1 MRTKRKNKL
10 LRLAGIIVL
19 MALGGVAGYWGGY
32 MGFKAASTMSGTEV
46 LVTALLMLPL
56 FFVVIGV
63 HEAGH
68 ALAGIAMK
76 FDFRMYVVGPFLWDK
91 ERTGWRFKWNKNVN
105 TFGGLVICIPSPVEN
120 LSKRF
125 AAYAAGGPFASL
137 LLALLLYGAHQALE
151 VFDDS
156 AGWFTVLLSLLF
168 IGSVFSG
175 IIFLLTIIPF
185 HSGGF
190 SSDGARIWRLWR
202 GGDAARFEVLLLNII
217 SDSMAGTR
225 PSQYNMLALEEAQTL
240 ADKLDAPMSVYL
252 QHYFYYH
259 ALDTGDLKR
268 AEEHLNNYLAQLDA
282 IPEGVRGSVWIEA
295 AFFYAWFKKED
306 VRATEYHQ
314 RYKPSALIPRA
325 IVLAAEASIAA
336 LQHDHEKAGLLAR
349 HALEEIP
356 NMMDRGAGVFLKEQM
371 LALVE
376 PIVTHKINY

>member
-10 LRLAGIIVL
+10 FRLAGIIVL
-19 MALGGVAGYWGGY
+19 MGVGGVAGYWGGY
-32 MGFKAASTMSGTEV
+32 MGFKAAATMSGTEV
-46 LVTALLMLPL
+46 LATTLLMIPL

-76 FDFRMYVVGPFLWDK
+76 FDFRIFVVGPFLWDK

-137 LLALLLYGAHQALE
+137 LLAAVLYSAHLALE
-151 VFDDS
+151 VFDVS
-156 AGWFTVLLSLLF
+156 AGWFTVVLNLLF

-175 IIFLLTIIPF
+175 IVFLLTIIPF

-202 GGDAARFEVLLLNII
+202 GGDAGRFEMLLLNII

-225 PSQYNMLALEEAQTL
+225 PSQYNMQNLQEAQTL
-240 ADKLDAPMSVYL
+240 ADKLDAPMGIYL
-252 QHYFYYH
+252 QHYFYYQ
-259 ALDTGDLKR
+259 ALDTGDLAR
-268 AEEHLNNYLAQLDA
+268 VEEHLNKYLSQLDA

-295 AFFYAWFKKED
+295 AFFYTWIKKED
-306 VRATEYHQ
+306 MRARECFQ
-314 RYKPSALIPRA
+314 RYKPSALIPKA
-325 IVLAAEASIAA
+325 MVFAAEASIAI
-336 LQHDHEKAGLLAR
+336 LQHDREKAGTLAR
-349 HALEEIP
+349 MALEEIP

-376 PIVTHKINY
+376 QRQRIK